1 MKTNKLILAVTT
13 MAILATSVAIVSCKK
28 DDPSNTSQMSYTIQK
43 PADIRQIKDMNAYLQ
58 DFKKKLTESKGDEA
72 FSLDDAAWH
81 LACLA
86 NIDFCNVNVEYEDFQ
101 FDTVEMQV
109 NITDGV
115 ILLGDLRSAYEQMCT
130 EIQQFKKGFNHCDQ
144 NMYYVNMSIGADGNA
159 KIALMTSFTYASKNL
174 SDHTWYFSDY
184 FTARVTCNQYFSSDS
199 TYVWN
204 TTAARELQRVLN
216 LFEHHEYEIPLP
228 FGYQTCYF
236 PTRNHTFNYP
246 NCPDPYGSDYLY
258 DSRTFAVTVTS
269 GTYILSRQEMCYCL
283 DSYLGLGYDFIS
295 DNLYPDEHPMVWK
308 VTPVEINNWP
318 KLDYHKLYVEYGRP
332 VTPNPP
338 GPPID

>member
-58 DFKKKLTESKGDEA
+58 DFKKKLTESKGDKA

-130 EIQQFKKGFNHCDQ
+130 KIQQFKKGFNHCDQ
-144 NMYYVNMSIGADGNA
+144 NMYYVNMSIGTDGNA
-159 KIALMTSFTYASKNL
+159 KIALMTSFTYASK
-174 SDHTWYFSDY
+174 SHHTWYFSNIFEAID
-184 FTARVTCNQYFSSDS
+184 TCNYFFNPDS
-199 TYVWN
+199 TYAWDGF
-204 TTAARELQRVLN
+204 AASELQRVLN
-216 LFEHHEYEIPLP
+216 IFEHHVNGN
-228 FGYQTCYF
+228 FGLIGQTTF
-236 PTRNHTFNYP
+236 TPTRNHSFDYNVI
-246 NCPDPYGSDYLY
+246 DPYGSYFY
-258 DSRTFAVTVTS
+258 NDSRVFAVKDQS
-269 GTYILSRQEMCYCL
+269 YSLDYDLPSLQRCYCL
-283 DSYLGLGYDFIS
+283 DSYLALGYDYIS
-295 DNLYPDEHPMVWK
+295 SYPNEVPVCWT
-308 VTPVEINNWP
+308 VTPKNNPVNGWC
-318 KLDYHKLYVEYGRP
+318 YHYHELYVEYGQLI
-332 VTPNPP
+332 TPNPP
-338 GPPID
+338 GPYN